1 MLNNRFISFEGS
13 EGVGKTTLVDKVA
26 AYFEQHQTPYVR
38 TREPGG
44 TSFASQLRSI
54 LIDPNTDINSDSE
67 LLLLFAGRVDHINK
81 LIIPSLNSG
90 KWVLCDR
97 FVDSSFAYQGYGR
110 NNGDLAV
117 LEKIKQLKE
126 IFVEIEPSKT
136 FLLDMPTEFSM
147 QRMCE
152 RGEKDRIELENFE
165 FFERVREGYWE
176 LAMQFPSRYIM
187 IDATGTPDEVFEQV
201 EEHLNLTED

>member
-1 MLNNRFISFEGS
+1 MLNKRFISFEGS
-13 EGVGKTTLVDKVA
+13 EGVGKTTLVEKVST
-26 AYFEQHQTPYVR
+26 YFEQQNIDFVK

-44 TSFASQLRSI
+44 TSFAMQLRDI
-54 LIDPNTDINSDSE
+54 LIDPNTNINSDSE

-81 LIIPSLNSG
+81 LIVPSLKQG

-117 LEKIKQLKE
+117 LEKIKQLKQ
-126 IFVEIEPSKT
+126 IFVPIEPSKT
-136 FLLDMPTEFSM
+136 FLLDMSTELSM

-176 LAMQFPSRYIM
+176 LAMQFPRRYIM
-187 IDATGTPDEVFEQV
+187 IDARGTIDEVFEQV
-201 EEHLNLTED
+201 EEHLNLIED